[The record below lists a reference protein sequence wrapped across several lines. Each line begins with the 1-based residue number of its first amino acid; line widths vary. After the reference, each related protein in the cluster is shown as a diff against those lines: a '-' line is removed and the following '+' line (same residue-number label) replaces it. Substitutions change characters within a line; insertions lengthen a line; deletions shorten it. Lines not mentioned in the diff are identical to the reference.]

1 MKHRCFMRVNILASI
16 SYYIAYVCKYNA
28 YLHWAC
34 NVYYESEF
42 ARISRREGV
51 GQTERKGER
60 GGGADRGERREG
72 AGQTEGKGERGWGR
86 QRGKERA
93 SLVATWGDQAPE
105 ENDRCNKNLYL
116 GPDLCSTNLFFLHD
130 IHAFYVLMKCCHS
143 YARHDSPI
151 CPCEVRLL
159 KVYCS
164 TKVGLS
170 PGIV

>member
-1 MKHRCFMRVNILASI
+1 MRVNILASI

-72 AGQTEGKGERGWGR
+72 AGQTERKGERGWGR
-86 QRGKERA
+86 QRGKEREGVGQTEGKGERGRDRQRGKERGGGA
-93 SLVATWGDQAPE
+93 DRGERREQAW
-105 ENDRCNKNLYL
+105 
-116 GPDLCSTNLFFLHD
+116 
-130 IHAFYVLMKCCHS
+130 
-143 YARHDSPI
+143 
-151 CPCEVRLL
+151 
-159 KVYCS
+159 
-164 TKVGLS
+164 
-170 PGIV
+170 